1 MTKLELLQVP
11 VPIATDTYS
20 PVSHRNIIDAVGEQL
35 YKRNMQIHGEKY
47 NSSADGK
54 KVIGYYDIIYDNN
67 PEMGM
72 RLAFR
77 NSYDKSMSVAI
88 ASGANVFVCSN
99 GMVKADGL
107 VFMRKHTGSVVQDL
121 NTIIVTG
128 VEQLENHF
136 ITMTKHSQQM
146 KQIELTK
153 VKAAE
158 MYGRMFMIDD
168 IITPTQLNIVKREL
182 DNSKFEEFREE
193 SLWSAY
199 NHVTYALK
207 ESHPL
212 NYIDQHVN
220 LHKFVEQE
228 FQLV

>member
-77 NSYDKSMSVAI
+77 NSYDKSMSVAFVAGNVVWI
-88 ASGANVFVCSN
+88 CENGAISGELQYV
-99 GMVKADGL
+99 
-107 VFMRKHTGSVVQDL
+107 RKHTGSVVNEL
-121 NTIIVTG
+121 NVKIIDTIN
-128 VEQLENHF
+128 QLEDHF
-136 ITMTKHSQQM
+136 IKIKAHSQQM

-182 DNSKFEEFREE
+182 DNSKFEEFKEE
-193 SLWSAY
+193 TLWSAY